1 MVFTFAQ
8 SIRQDRWQGLVLGEG
23 GAWSTWRPETDDVT
37 PVAGTKCSTTTLRLP
52 GMEPQPMCIMGQDQY
67 LSNVLRRQH
76 RWYECRDLVR
86 LFHED
91 QHPGGCGGVIVE
103 VGANIGACSLE
114 LVLSLPNTTLL
125 LFEPNPVNFFHLT
138 SSLKLAYQAGR
149 LQAGRV
155 IAYPLGAGRCM
166 CIDVHVYVYYVY
178 AHIHEPCHMLAP
190 TGTV

>member
-1 MVFTFAQ
+1 
-8 SIRQDRWQGLVLGEG
+8 
-23 GAWSTWRPETDDVT
+23 
-37 PVAGTKCSTTTLRLP
+37 
-52 GMEPQPMCIMGQDQY
+52 MCIMGQDQY